1 MVWILTAVKNRY
13 LNFSALL
20 KFTMTQNEPK
30 GAERNLCNP
39 QPATAIHGQFFL
51 TMSTIRQVLSILL
64 VTGEALF
71 TWAFRS
77 WASLFKYLQ

>member
-1 MVWILTAVKNRY
+1 MTAVKNRY
-13 LNFSALL
+13 LNFPALL

-39 QPATAIHGQFFL
+39 QPATATHGQFFL

-77 WASLFKYLQ
+77 

>member
-1 MVWILTAVKNRY
+1 
-13 LNFSALL
+13 
-20 KFTMTQNEPK
+20 MTQNEPK

-77 WASLFKYLQ
+77 